1 MKAIRQMEKSQI
13 RNANKMLNKNLSR
26 EQISYYMGVK
36 RVATDVLN
44 FVEDL
49 IKKEEEELEEILR
62 ELPLDIGK
70 RPAPTGLFQRQY
82 N

>member
-1 MKAIRQMEKSQI
+1 MEAIKQMAKSQI
-13 RNANKMLNKNLSR
+13 KNANNMLNKNLSR
-26 EQISYYMGVK
+26 EQTSYYMGVK
-36 RVATDVLN
+36 RVATDFLN
-44 FVEDL
+44 FVDDL

>member
-1 MKAIRQMEKSQI
+1 MEAIKQMAKSQI
-13 RNANKMLNKNLSR
+13 KNANNMLNKNLSR
-26 EQISYYMGVK
+26 EQTSYYMGVK

-49 IKKEEEELEEILR
+49 IKKEEEELDEILR

>member
-1 MKAIRQMEKSQI
+1 MEAIKQMAKSQI
-13 RNANKMLNKNLSR
+13 KNANNMLNKNLSR

-49 IKKEEEELEEILR
+49 IKKK
-62 ELPLDIGK
+62 K
-70 RPAPTGLFQRQY
+70 R

>member
-1 MKAIRQMEKSQI
+1 MEAIKQMAKSQI
-13 RNANKMLNKNLSR
+13 KNANNMLNKNLSR

-36 RVATDVLN
+36 SVATDVLN

>member
-1 MKAIRQMEKSQI
+1 MEAIKQMAKSQI
-13 RNANKMLNKNLSR
+13 KNANNMLNKNLSR
-26 EQISYYMGVK
+26 EPISYYMGVK

>member
-1 MKAIRQMEKSQI
+1 MEAIKQMAKSQI
-13 RNANKMLNKNLSR
+13 KNANNMLNKNLSR

-70 RPAPTGLFQRQY
+70 RPAPTGLS
-82 N
+82 

>member
-1 MKAIRQMEKSQI
+1 MEAIKQMAKSQI
-13 RNANKMLNKNLSR
+13 KNANNMLNKNLSR
-26 EQISYYMGVK
+26 EQTSYYMGVK

>member
-1 MKAIRQMEKSQI
+1 
-13 RNANKMLNKNLSR
+13 MLNKNLSR